1 VSVQGVL
8 IGIVREV
15 ITELGGSNAPEWSVE
30 KVAAAVADK
39 VKESIAATIASE
51 LRVYANALGMVLATD
66 ELADAASRLL
76 IKLREAEAKPGTSF
90 GSLPVEIV
98 SELPKEPAE

>member
-1 VSVQGVL
+1 MSVQGVL

-76 IKLREAEAKPGTSF
+76 IKLREAENGKSF

-98 SELPKEPAE
+98 SELPKPEPGE